1 LKSWKN
7 SQKRAGYL
15 LVLFGITTQCTS
27 RQRDKFKNNLKFQQ
41 NKNMTKEQSII
52 AAKQFRK
59 DADELLQR
67 MKNHNRNLGQHTDM
81 AADDIWEVC
90 AQHTLSIR
98 DLESCIM
105 RQGMALKYIGNPNPY
120 PNSKDPS
127 NTIVEPTSDGLK
139 M

>member
-1 LKSWKN
+1 MFQGGELDSKSDC
-7 SQKRAGYL
+7 
-15 LVLFGITTQCTS
+15 V
-27 RQRDKFKNNLKFQQ
+27 KFDSLACCQPPKHPPY
-41 NKNMTKEQSII
+41 MTKDEAII
-52 AAKQFRK
+52 AAKTFRK

-67 MKNHNRNLGQHTDM
+67 MKEHKTFLALSPDF
-81 AADDIWEVC
+81 EVAEQKGEAI
-90 AQHTLSIR
+90 AQHTISIR

-127 NTIVEPTSDGLK
+127 NTIVEPAADGLK

>member
-1 LKSWKN
+1 
-7 SQKRAGYL
+7 
-15 LVLFGITTQCTS
+15 
-27 RQRDKFKNNLKFQQ
+27 
-41 NKNMTKEQSII
+41 MTKEQAII
-52 AAKQFRK
+52 TAKQFRK

-67 MKNHNRNLGQHTDM
+67 MKQHK
-81 AADDIWEVC
+81 AVFREEIGFGVCDDASEAI
-90 AQHTLSIR
+90 AQHTLSIC

-127 NTIVEPTSDGLK
+127 NTVVEPTADGLK

>member
-1 LKSWKN
+1 MKSGVSRLKQAGKVRWSGSLNKLSLGSVTVTTGTNPKN
-7 SQKRAGYL
+7 K
-15 LVLFGITTQCTS
+15 T
-27 RQRDKFKNNLKFQQ
+27 
-41 NKNMTKEQSII
+41 NMTRDEAII
-52 AAKQFRK
+52 AAKTFRK

-67 MKNHNRNLGQHTDM
+67 MKEHKTFLALSPDF
-81 AADDIWEVC
+81 EVAEEKGEVI

-127 NTIVEPTSDGLK
+127 NTVVEPTAGGLK